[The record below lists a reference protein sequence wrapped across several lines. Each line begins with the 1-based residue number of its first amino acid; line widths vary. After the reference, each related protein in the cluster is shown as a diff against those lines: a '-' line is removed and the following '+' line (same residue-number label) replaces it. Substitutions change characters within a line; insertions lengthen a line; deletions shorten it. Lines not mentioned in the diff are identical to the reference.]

1 MKAISQAKRE
11 ALSAPQAPAVKASPN
26 GRQLARRKRIIAAA
40 IDLASRGGYDAVQM
54 RDVAARADVALGT
67 LYRYFPSKDLLL
79 AHTWADWSH
88 EIEAHMSNHPL
99 RGESSS
105 ARIMDFIQRATQ
117 ALEREPKLASALL
130 KSLLVTDPGAEE
142 PRAEM
147 IAVMARV
154 VDYELRALAPA
165 DRAGIREILGQVW
178 YANLLLWVN
187 DRMSATQVYEN
198 MTTACRLLLAHR
210 EE

>member
-1 MKAISQAKRE
+1 M
-11 ALSAPQAPAVKASPN
+11 
-26 GRQLARRKRIIAAA
+26 
-40 IDLASRGGYDAVQM
+40 
-54 RDVAARADVALGT
+54 
-67 LYRYFPSKDLLL
+67 
-79 AHTWADWSH
+79 
-88 EIEAHMSNHPL
+88 
-99 RGESSS
+99 
-105 ARIMDFIQRATQ
+105 
-117 ALEREPKLASALL
+117 L

-187 DRMSATQVYEN
+187 ARMPAAQVYEN

-210 EE
+210 GE

>member
-1 MKAISQAKRE
+1 MKAVTQVKRE
-11 ALSAPQAPAVKASPN
+11 APDGSNAMLDPSLN

-67 LYRYFPSKDLLL
+67 LYRYFASKDQLL

-88 EIEAHMSNHPL
+88 EIEAHMSRHPL
-99 RGESSS
+99 RGENSA
-105 ARIMDFIQRATQ
+105 ARIMDFIRRATG

-154 VDYELRALAPA
+154 VDHELRALTPA
-165 DRAGIREILGQVW
+165 DRVGVREILGQVW

-187 DRMSATQVYEN
+187 DRMPTAQVYEN
-198 MTTACRLLLAHR
+198 IATACRLLLAHR
-210 EE
+210 KQ

>member
-1 MKAISQAKRE
+1 MKALAQVKRE
-11 ALSAPQAPAVKASPN
+11 ALDGSSEILDASLN
-26 GRQLARRKRIIAAA
+26 ARQLARRKRIIAAA
-40 IDLASRGGYDAVQM
+40 IELASRGGYDAVQM

-67 LYRYFPSKDLLL
+67 LYRYFASKDLLL

-88 EIEAHMSNHPL
+88 EIETHMSRHPL
-99 RGESSS
+99 RGENSA
-105 ARIMDFIQRATQ
+105 ARIMDFIRRATRT
-117 ALEREPKLASALL
+117 LEREPKLAGALL

-154 VDYELRALAPA
+154 VDYELRTMAPA
-165 DRAGIREILGQVW
+165 DRAGIRDILGQVW
-178 YANLLLWVN
+178 YANLSLWVN
-187 DRMSATQVYEN
+187 NRMPTAQVYEN

-210 EE
+210 KE